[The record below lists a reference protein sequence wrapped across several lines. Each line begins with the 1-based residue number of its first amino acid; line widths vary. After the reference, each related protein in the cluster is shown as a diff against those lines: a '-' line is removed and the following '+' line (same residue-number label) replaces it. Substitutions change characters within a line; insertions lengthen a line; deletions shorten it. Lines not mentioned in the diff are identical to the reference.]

1 MQDTV
6 VTSNQPGLSALL
18 AMVAAASA
26 AGDLLM
32 SSSRLVDA
40 LLDARGEVEAHV
52 VVTVDDALRS
62 CAHRHVVPTDEVVEM
77 VAAITAGQAQ
87 SAEPV

>member
-1 MQDTV
+1 
-6 VTSNQPGLSALL
+6 
-18 AMVAAASA
+18 
-26 AGDLLM
+26 
-32 SSSRLVDA
+32 VDA

-62 CAHRHVVPTDEVVEM
+62 CAHRHVVPTEEVVEL
-77 VAAITAGQAQ
+77 VAAITAGQTQ